1 MLPNAAAAWYMP
13 AAGVFCAFWWW
24 WPKGMAS
31 RRIDSNA
38 LSTKEASVKV
48 RRHVGRN
55 QER

>member
-13 AAGVFCAFWWW
+13 AAGLFCAFWWW

-38 LSTKEASVKV
+38 LSTKEAGVKV

-55 QER
+55 Q